1 MARLVPDDVAEPNQG
16 PWHAS
21 ERATLN
27 RLAVGLS
34 DDYTVFHG
42 IHWAR
47 IDQASP
53 VYGEIDFIV
62 MNRYGRLLAIEQKD
76 APVTVVRN
84 DLVVKYPSENK
95 PKSVMTQVSRN
106 LNALRQEFSR
116 KHHGRNLV
124 VDHLLYLPESTI
136 RGELPAGVDPSRVV
150 DQTRADQLI
159 DVIQDLFDAD
169 LMPSGDRLADALE
182 VSNYLAQRFHASP
195 HIGLLGERAKTFSSR
210 LSSGLATWAARL
222 DMSPFRL
229 HVQGTAGSGKTQLA
243 LDELRRAAARGQKS
257 LYVCYNRPLADAMK
271 QSAPDGSRVVTLH
284 EMGRE
289 FLEGMGQ
296 SVDFS
301 QADVFDR
308 MANAVVEYAPALKG
322 EFGTIVVDEAQ
333 DFEPRWIQALIAMAH
348 EQTRMTVLEDPAQR
362 LYDRSPIDLPGWV
375 VMKSPVNYRSP
386 RAIVDYI
393 NALQLTDEPIEWGGA
408 VIGVEPRVYEYDP
421 GALLTATELAVADLV
436 EEGFSPEQIVVLTL
450 SGVGS
455 SELFKLPTDEP
466 IGPYRLKRS
475 IGFDHEGLPIC
486 SDGNIL
492 LETVYRFKGRAA
504 DAVVLVGDISD
515 LRDRTDRNK
524 LFVGMTRGRLE
535 VSCVMPSSAA
545 GGGN

>member
-1 MARLVPDDVAEPNQG
+1 MARLTPDDIAAFNQG
-16 PWHAS
+16 PWHPS
-21 ERATLN
+21 ERATLA
-27 RLAVGLS
+27 RLKAELS
-34 DDYTVFHG
+34 DAYAVFHG

-47 IDQASP
+47 IDQAGP

-62 MNRYGRLLAIEQKD
+62 ANRYGRLLAIEQKD
-76 APVTVVRN
+76 VPVTVERN
-84 DLVVKYPSENK
+84 DLVVKYPGEQR
-95 PKSVMTQVSRN
+95 PKSVVTQVSRN
-106 LNALRQEFSR
+106 LNALRGEFTR
-116 KHHGRNLV
+116 KHNGRNLV
-124 VDHLLYLPESTI
+124 VDHLLYLPESII

-150 DQTRADQLI
+150 DQTRAGQLI
-159 DVIQDLFDAD
+159 EIIEALFDAD
-169 LMPSGDRLADALE
+169 PMPSGERLADALE
-182 VSNYLAQRFHASP
+182 VHDYLAQRFSASP

-222 DMSPFRL
+222 EMNPFRL

-271 QSAPDGSRVVTLH
+271 QSAPEGSRVVTLH

-333 DFEPRWIQALIAMAH
+333 DFEACWIQALISMAH

-362 LYDRSPIDLPGWV
+362 LYDRSPIELPGWV

-393 NALQLTDEPIEWGGA
+393 NELQLTEEPIEWGGA
-408 VIGVEPRVYEYDP
+408 VIGEEPRVYEYEP
-421 GALLTATELAVADLV
+421 GALLAATEQAIADLV

-450 SGVGS
+450 RGVGS
-455 SELFKLPTDEP
+455 SELFKLPTDESLAQ
-466 IGPYRLKRS
+466 YKLKRS
-475 IGFDHEGLPIC
+475 IGFDHEGLPIY
-486 SDGNIL
+486 SEGNIL
-492 LETVYRFKGRAA
+492 LETVYRFKGQAA
-504 DAVVLVGDISD
+504 DAVVLIDESSEPQSSAQD
-515 LRDRTDRNK
+515 NR
-524 LFVGMTRGRLE
+524 LFVGMTRGRL
-535 VSCVMPSSAA
+535 AA
-545 GGGN
+545 NVVVRFGD